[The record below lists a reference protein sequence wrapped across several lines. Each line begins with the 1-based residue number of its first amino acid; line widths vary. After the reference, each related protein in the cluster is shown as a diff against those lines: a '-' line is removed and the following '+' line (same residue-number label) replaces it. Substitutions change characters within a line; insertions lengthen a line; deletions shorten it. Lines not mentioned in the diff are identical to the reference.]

1 MASLELPFE
10 GKRIV
15 FVVQRDGENA
25 AINFVA
31 RTYQAYRLSLK
42 YGMAREKLFRRT
54 YIESCVDFRKFLKA
68 HNAYHSV
75 LTKIRHS

>member
-1 MASLELPFE
+1 MVSLELPFE

-15 FVVQRDGENA
+15 FVVRRDGEKA
-25 AINFVA
+25 AIDFVA
-31 RTYQAYRLSLK
+31 RTHCAYRLSLK

-54 YIESCVDFRKFLKA
+54 YIEACVDFRKFLRV
-68 HNAYHSV
+68 HNAYVPV